1 VSSCRHLVVMGVSGS
16 GKTTVATAL
25 ADELGLQMIEGD
37 EFHPPANVEKMA
49 AGIPL
54 TDEDRRPW
62 LQTLGKL
69 LAEHHARGQGTVLA
83 CSALKRAYRDV
94 LRSAVPPEETFIIEL
109 DADPATLRQR
119 MASRTG
125 HFMPATLLESQLE
138 TLEHLE
144 DDERGVIVDA
154 NRPAETVTA
163 DAWAAVEAFLRGD

>member
-1 VSSCRHLVVMGVSGS
+1 
-16 GKTTVATAL
+16 
-25 ADELGLQMIEGD
+25 
-37 EFHPPANVEKMA
+37 
-49 AGIPL
+49 
-54 TDEDRRPW
+54 
-62 LQTLGKL
+62 
-69 LAEHHARGQGTVLA
+69 
-83 CSALKRAYRDV
+83 
-94 LRSAVPPEETFIIEL
+94 
-109 DADPATLRQR
+109 